1 MSTNVNNSNSKQ
13 ITNSD
18 PKRKSQNDVQ
28 IYQSKLAYNN
38 YVSPILNKS
47 LSVSVSP
54 NILEKTNN
62 IYEKNEIRNN
72 KLNLKEEYNTFD
84 KSVDEYDIGYNR
96 VGDNRDRSDN
106 KK

>member
-96 VGDNRDRSDN
+96 VGDNRDRNDN